1 MMDISVSGGASGAE
15 AAAAAKGGRQAVKG
29 NDASGGGFSDVL
41 DKTNGGG
48 AGGKNANA
56 SANGQADGVA
66 ENVQPDA
73 QHVSHKPVAKPVI
86 DLNDSSLKA
95 QAEAGANAGKA
106 AEKAPADHVK
116 AKPGKSSKTNDADEI
131 GDELAAHVAKG
142 GKPGKNGPSDADDA
156 AASDDDA
163 ASDVLSL
170 LVQTPVDGSAGAA
183 MAAAMNGQK
192 FDGKAT
198 SDIKEKAPADAK
210 TKDQLVS
217 DVASSLST
225 ADASGDEVSTPGT
238 EETDS
243 ISGSIFRLSR
253 ADGRGQSMD
262 VHLGIDRDAAQESG
276 GRANVENVSILDSR
290 RYIGL
295 AGGTNSA
302 AVTAA
307 ISGDAEWAHALQASS
322 ALSNAAEWTS
332 TGKVVNTLKI
342 QMNPIELGLVTA
354 TMRLQ
359 GDALNIDLK
368 VETGA
373 AYRQLKED
381 HSKIVEVLRAQGY
394 AIDNVS
400 ISMALVD
407 RSDTGNQAGGQ
418 GQSAQQQAFAQQ
430 GQGGQARERQYQSGQ
445 STGGGFDGAGETG
458 MDGVAAGTAG
468 GRGTGDVYL

>member
-29 NDASGGGFSDVL
+29 NDANGGGFSDVL
-41 DKTNGGG
+41 DKTNGGS

-56 SANGQADGVA
+56 SANGQADGAA
-66 ENVQPDA
+66 ENPQPGA
-73 QHVSHKPVAKPVI
+73 EHASQRPAAKPII

-95 QAEAGANAGKA
+95 QAEAAANAGKA
-106 AEKAPADHVK
+106 TEKAPAEQIK
-116 AKPGKSSKTNDADEI
+116 AKPGKGAKVDDAETVD
-131 GDELAAHVAKG
+131 DELTAHGAKS
-142 GKPGKNGPSDADDA
+142 GKPTRNASSETDNVA
-156 AASDDDA
+156 AADDDA

-170 LVQTPVDGSAGAA
+170 LVQTPADTSAGAA
-183 MAAAMNGQK
+183 LAAAMNGQK

-198 SDIKEKAPADAK
+198 SEIKEKTSADGNSK
-210 TKDQLVS
+210 SRLVS

-225 ADASGDEVSTPGT
+225 SADSADDVAMPGT

-243 ISGSIFRLSR
+243 VSGSIFRLSR

-262 VHLGIDRDAAQESG
+262 VHLGIDRDAAKESG
-276 GRANVENVSILDSR
+276 GRASVENVSILDSR

-400 ISMALVD
+400 ISMAPVD
-407 RSDTGNQAGGQ
+407 RSDAGNQAGGQ

-458 MDGVAAGTAG
+458 MEGVAAGTAG